1 MNTPSSPETPQIHYK
16 NPWLLVIA
24 IDFGHSAALA
34 SSIGLVNLLMP
45 QIMPEIGAD
54 IRSIQWVQTA
64 FLITMV
70 ILLPSVGWLGSVVG
84 QRRLYLTSLAIFGVS
99 TLLCTLSWNLPSL
112 LFFRVLQGAGAG
124 LFFPLGT
131 PFIFDAFPARRR
143 GFVLGVSTLLMSI
156 NSLGGSVLASHLAD
170 LFGWRWGFYF
180 LTVEAC
186 VGLLFSV
193 AILKERVL
201 PKVGQFD
208 LPGCVT
214 MAIALISMLL
224 LITRES
230 RGGFVTPERILLSL
244 SFVMSA
250 AAFFYIEKKTAE
262 PFVDLRLYRH
272 AAYAAGSLIGFLVP
286 AMSVGISFL
295 LPIYLQGLL
304 GYSIFQ
310 TALIRVPSGLFGTLF
325 TPLAGWLSDRSDS
338 RLLISAGLLALMLA
352 TAAMSTITPETAPVS
367 LALMLTVMSVAS
379 AFIFT
384 PISNTMFSSLPHESI
399 RLGSGLYALKRQL
412 GRSVGTAFI
421 SVLFADQFL
430 RHSTHV
436 FDAWEQPNS
445 VTRSLQAE
453 VALRLQNIGSTL
465 PDGPLYLI
473 QDTLLQNAT
482 IAAFSDCFLFVA
494 AFLLLTFM
502 PIPYLRASQG

>member
-1 MNTPSSPETPQIHYK
+1 MNTTPSPETPQLHYN

-34 SSIGLVNLLMP
+34 SSIGLVNLLLP

-54 IRSIQWVQTA
+54 VRSIQWVQTS

-70 ILLPSVGWLGSVVG
+70 ILLPAVGWLGSAVG
-84 QRRLYLTSLAIFGVS
+84 QRRLYLTSLGIFGIS
-99 TLLCTLSWNLPSL
+99 TLLCTLAWNLPSL

-131 PFIFDAFPARRR
+131 PFIFDAFPAKRR

-180 LTVEAC
+180 LAVEASI
-186 VGLLFSV
+186 GLLFSI
-193 AILKERVL
+193 AILKERAI
-201 PKVGQFD
+201 PKVGRFD
-208 LPGCVT
+208 LPGCAT
-214 MAIALISMLL
+214 MGIALISLL
-224 LITRES
+224 ILITRES
-230 RGGFVTPERILLSL
+230 RGGFFTPERILLGMAFIVST
-244 SFVMSA
+244 

-272 AAYAAGSLIGFLVP
+272 TAYAAGSVIGFLVP
-286 AMSVGISFL
+286 AISVGISFL

-338 RLLISAGLLALMLA
+338 RLIISAGLLALLLA
-352 TAAMSTITPETAPVS
+352 TAAMATITPETSPLS
-367 LALMLTVMSVAS
+367 LALMLTVMSIAT

-412 GRSVGTAFI
+412 GRSLGTAAI
-421 SVLFADQFL
+421 SVLFADRFL
-430 RHSTHV
+430 QHSTQA
-436 FDAWEQPNS
+436 FDAWELPNTI
-445 VTRSLQAE
+445 TRSLQAE
-453 VALRLQNIGSTL
+453 VATRFQDIGTTT
-465 PDGPLYLI
+465 PNAPLLLI
-473 QDTLLQNAT
+473 QDTLEQNAT
-482 IAAFSDCFLFVA
+482 IAAFSDCFLLVA
-494 AFLLLTFM
+494 ACLLLTFI
-502 PIPYLRASQG
+502 PIRYLRSSNN

>member
-1 MNTPSSPETPQIHYK
+1 MNTTPSPEVPQVHYK
-16 NPWLLVIA
+16 NPWFLVIA

-34 SSIGLVNLLMP
+34 SSIGLVNLLLP

-54 IRSIQWVQTA
+54 VRSIQWVQTS

-70 ILLPSVGWLGSVVG
+70 ILLPAVGWLSSAVG
-84 QRRLYLTSLAIFGVS
+84 QRRLYLIGLGLFGVS
-99 TLLCTLSWNLPSL
+99 TVLCTFAWNLPSL
-112 LFFRVLQGAGAG
+112 LFFRVIQGAGAG

-131 PFIFDAFPARRR
+131 PFIFDAFPSNRR

-180 LTVEAC
+180 LFVEAC
-186 VGLLFSV
+186 IGLLFSIT
-193 AILKERVL
+193 ILKERRI

-208 LPGCVT
+208 FPGCAT
-214 MAIALISMLL
+214 MALALMSLLL

-230 RGGFVTPERILLSL
+230 HSGFFTPEHIFL
-244 SFVMSA
+244 SFTFIASA
-250 AAFFYIEKKTAE
+250 GAFFYIEKKTAE

-272 AAYAAGSLIGFLVP
+272 TAYAAGSFIGFLVP
-286 AMSVGISFL
+286 AISVGISFL

-310 TALIRVPSGLFGTLF
+310 TALIRLPSGLFGTLF

-338 RLLISAGLLALMLA
+338 RLLVSGGLLALMLA
-352 TAAMSTITPETAPVS
+352 TATIATITPETSPVS
-367 LALMLTVMSVAS
+367 LALMLTVMSIAT

-412 GRSVGTAFI
+412 GRSLGTAII
-421 SVLFADQFL
+421 SVLFADRLL
-430 RHSTHV
+430 RHTTQK
-436 FDAWEQPNS
+436 FDAWALPNT

-453 VALRLQNIGSTL
+453 VSMRFPNASTEI
-465 PDGPLYLI
+465 PNVPIFLI

-482 IAAFSDCFLFVA
+482 IAAFSECFLIVA
-494 AFLLLTFM
+494 ACLLLSFI
-502 PIPYLRASQG
+502 PIPYLRTPKN